1 MQVQEDEHQAAQ
13 AKIWEIVYG
22 FSDTLVLRC
31 AIQLGIADI
40 IHKHG
45 DPISLAELASRIP
58 ANCRNV
64 DHLYR
69 IMRNLVH
76 MKLFSTRTID
86 GQLSYELEPAAK
98 FLVKGSDQSMVPAL
112 LAISDVDFMAPW
124 HHIKEDL
131 GGECATTAF
140 EKALGSSIWDY
151 MAGNPAK
158 NQLFNEAMACDSRL
172 LTSAL
177 ISGCKE
183 MFDGIGS
190 VVDVGG
196 GTGTAL
202 RAIAQAFPHLK
213 CTVYDLPHVIA
224 DSPNYPEVQRIEG
237 DMFQSIPSADA
248 ILMKVC
254 NKFDLDTAS
263 QVHVFKL

>member
-1 MQVQEDEHQAAQ
+1 MQVQEDDHQAAQ

-40 IHKHG
+40 LHKHG
-45 DPISLAELASRIP
+45 GPISLAELASRIP
-58 ANCRNV
+58 VNCRNV

-69 IMRNLVH
+69 IMRYLVH

-86 GQLSYELEPAAK
+86 GQLRYELEPAAK
-98 FLVKGSDQSMVPAL
+98 FLVKGWDQSMVPAL

-124 HHIKEDL
+124 HHIKEGL
-131 GGECATTAF
+131 LGECATAF
-140 EKALGSSIWDY
+140 EKAFGRSIWDY
-151 MAGNPAK
+151 MAGNSAK

-183 MFDGIGS
+183 MLDGIRS

-224 DSPNYPEVQRIEG
+224 DSPNYPEVQRIQG
-237 DMFQSIPSADA
+237 DMFKSIPSADA

-254 NKFDLDTAS
+254 NKF
-263 QVHVFKL
+263 